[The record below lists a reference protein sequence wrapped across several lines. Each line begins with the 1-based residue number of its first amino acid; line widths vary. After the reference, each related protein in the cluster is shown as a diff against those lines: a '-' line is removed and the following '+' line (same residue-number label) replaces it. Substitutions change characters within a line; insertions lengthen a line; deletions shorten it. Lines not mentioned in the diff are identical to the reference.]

1 MYDTST
7 QEHRDYGPVIGL
19 IVGTFVGA
27 GLALWFAPRTAEEL
41 RQRMNE
47 STTRLSK
54 RASGTYQQ
62 ASAGV
67 RETVAELTRKGRAA
81 RDGVADAVA
90 RGAHEVERS
99 AASLKGE
106 SPARAD

>member
-1 MYDTST
+1 MNDAPT
-7 QEHRDYGPVIGL
+7 QARGHDGFIIGL
-19 IVGTFVGA
+19 LVGSFVGA
-27 GLALWFAPRTAEEL
+27 GLAMWLAPRTVEEF

-47 STTRLSK
+47 STARLRR

-62 ASAGV
+62 ASTGV
-67 RETVAELTRKGRAA
+67 RETVAELARKGRAA

-99 AASLKGE
+99 AASVKGE
-106 SPARAD
+106 SPVRAD